1 MTTLSSTTTFYN
13 IETME
18 DFKTMKKSTVAYLFI
33 ALSLLVLSTFE
44 TLGGEL
50 TDEFNSPK
58 LNEELWVIK
67 KVRDA
72 SYKIKE
78 GKLILSSP
86 KVSDGIILY
95 YKEEVSKPG
104 FSFEAKLDSSGIANS
119 GYVTTM
125 KTMTPP
131 EASNVYN
138 PLRLGQ
144 FRLKPTA
151 WRVRDENIQ
160 TVLDGNVTPGMHA
173 YKIELDK
180 NTLKFYFDGKQ
191 VAEIPRVVEKRFF
204 SVSPDPYADDYSGE
218 LVIEYIKIA
227 APWIQASV
235 STSGKL
241 ASIWGGI
248 KSCQRISITD

>member
-1 MTTLSSTTTFYN
+1 
-13 IETME
+13 
-18 DFKTMKKSTVAYLFI
+18 MKKSTVSYFFI
-33 ALSLLVLSTFE
+33 ALFLLVPFTSE

-50 TDEFNSPK
+50 TDEFKSPK

-67 KVRDA
+67 KVGDA
-72 SYKIKE
+72 SYEIKD

-86 KVSDGIILY
+86 KLNDGIILY
-95 YKEEVSKPG
+95 YKEEVSEPG

-131 EASNVYN
+131 EVSNVYN

-151 WRVRDENIQ
+151 WRVRDENVQ
-160 TVLDGNVTPGMHA
+160 TILDGNVTDGMHA

-191 VAEIPRVVEKRFF
+191 VAEIPKVAEKRYF
-204 SVSPDPYADDYSGE
+204 SVSPDPYAEDYSGE

-235 STSGKL
+235 EAKGKL
-241 ASIWGGI
+241 ATIWGSI
-248 KSCQRISITD
+248 KSCQRM